1 MTHKEKHLDNK
12 RRKGSD
18 KKHEK
23 YEKNGKYNRK
33 KIESSSGLVE
43 KEIYKEHNVGD
54 KKKKKGVLVVLD

>member
-18 KKHEK
+18 KKREK

-33 KIESSSGLVE
+33 KRESISGLIE
-43 KEIYKEHNVGD
+43 KEEFI
-54 KKKKKGVLVVLD
+54 